1 MKRIVVLKDKPYG
14 FYAHQLDHYASRWMQ
29 MGYFVSYHYGAHDLP
44 EADLIVPCI
53 DKTRVDEEFVQMFIK
68 TPAKVLNQ
76 GITDISKRSFSA
88 LQVSQGDNYYG
99 KVIVKPNNNA
109 MGLPEFHGN
118 NTLIKNLISRSPSDI
133 SADELRNSN
142 ENLSFG
148 KYPIYNTPQDVPS
161 HFWESKG
168 LIIERFIDKPTDSKL
183 YTVYF
188 YSFFGNKG
196 ICGRLNSTDPV
207 VRWNSSLIS
216 SEYINPPS
224 IVLDWK
230 QKHKID
236 FGRFDF
242 MKLQHDYVLI
252 DINKTEGGGGSK
264 DIPKY
269 IDEFW
274 YLSRGI
280 KDYLP
285 SL

>member
-1 MKRIVVLKDKPYG
+1 MKNIIVLKDKPYG
-14 FYAHQLDHYASRWMQ
+14 FYAHQVDHYASRWMQ
-29 MGYFVSYHYGAHDLP
+29 MGYYVSYHYGSNQVPD
-44 EADLIVPCI
+44 ADLIVPCI
-53 DKTRVDEEFVQMFIK
+53 DKTRVDKQYIEIFTH
-68 TPAKVLNQ
+68 TPSKVLNA
-76 GITDISKRSFSA
+76 GITDISKRSFSS
-88 LQVSQGDNYYG
+88 LQLSQDDNYQG

-109 MGLPEFHGN
+109 MGLPEFHGD
-118 NTLIKNLISRSPSDI
+118 NTLINKLMSRTPADI
-133 SADELRNSN
+133 SADELRSSN
-142 ENLSFG
+142 DKLSFG
-148 KYPIYNTPQDVPS
+148 KYPIYNSPQDVPS
-161 HFWESKG
+161 QFWDSRG
-168 LIIERFIDKPTDSKL
+168 LIIERFIDKPLDAKL

-196 ICGRLNSTDPV
+196 ICGRLNSTDPI

-230 QKHKID
+230 KNHKID

-242 MKLQHDYVLI
+242 LKRDDEYVLI

-269 IDEFW
+269 VDEFW

-285 SL
+285 